1 MGVNLTDVVKH
12 YEKRTATENMFYR
25 VEDLVSQNNL
35 DGHDDR
41 KDHGLTQF
49 YAGVLEAMQER
60 ERNPL
65 AEVKAEV
72 VAPDAVQAL
81 NGLKRTSPQKASAV
95 ASQAEAKPDWAN
107 PELKAR
113 NRTPKGA
120 VTEERK
126 PAWAKGLKSRGQSPR
141 APAAAGSPKAPW
153 MNQALRKSTKTQSE
167 SPRQSSTASTT
178 PFKKLRS
185 AKRTVSKTAPVE
197 ELLVVLPETH
207 AALEILRTAELKQLL
222 DHPKLKTLPSYVKT
236 LKKKMLRNKIA
247 QALGLT
253 PNTGRR
259 LIERLIRES
268 ERCIRS

>member
-72 VAPDAVQAL
+72 VAPDAVQVL

-141 APAAAGSPKAPW
+141 APAAAGSPKAAW
-153 MNQALRKSTKTQSE
+153 KNKKLRSTKTQSE
-167 SPRQSSTASTT
+167 SPRQSTASTT

-185 AKRTVSKTAPVE
+185 AKDRTVPKTVPVE
-197 ELLVVLPETH
+197 ELVLPETH
-207 AALEILRTAELKQLL
+207 AALESLRTTELKQLL
-222 DHPKLKTLPSYVKT
+222 DHPKLKTLPSYLKT
-236 LKKKMLRNKIA
+236 MKKKMLRNKIA